1 MGLKTVPWLV
11 ALLGLTACRSTGSH
25 SASPSPGNQAKDAG
39 TLNLTE
45 PSDPN
50 KVPLA
55 LWSPSQRR
63 ATASYYFMAAE
74 FTLLKER
81 DAKKALQLY
90 ESAYSLDPTP
100 FLGGKVLAARAAAG
114 DRADALID
122 ARKMVLLYP
131 REAQLRYLYGNMLAL
146 EGQASDAITQLEKC
160 IELDPQ
166 NEAAFL
172 ELADLYQNTKQTH
185 KAIVVA
191 KELTR
196 HVPSSVAGWSQ
207 LSRLYL
213 INSQHKE
220 ALVPARRAWEMQS
233 ANPQLTQIYAITL
246 QLNGKLK
253 QAVRIYEQLY
263 HLDPTDEE
271 LTGRMV
277 DLYREL
283 GNLDSAIELL
293 DEMIKQGGEAKPAV
307 QMQKAILLWEL
318 KRNDEAARLLD
329 QLVKSYPDS
338 DRVRYLAAFG
348 QERMDQF
355 TKALDLYQGIA
366 ANSPLRKDADFRI
379 LMIIAKDKKRANE
392 AYELARKLLDDP
404 QATWEAY
411 GVIAGVFGDTG
422 HYDDAWRAADAGYK
436 KYPDKPRLLFIKG
449 VYEEKAGKRDAC
461 IATMRQVIKVD
472 PENSS
477 ALNFLGYLFAEKGE
491 HFDEAEQ
498 LITTALKLKPN
509 DGFYLDSLGWLY
521 YQKGDYKKAHVT
533 LEQAVK
539 MEPNEGV
546 IFEHLGDVK
555 KAMSDKAGA
564 HAMYQKALR
573 SSIEDSDKQRIEK
586 KVTETQ

>member
-25 SASPSPGNQAKDAG
+25 SAGPSPGNQAKDAG

-131 REAQLRYLYGNMLAL
+131 REAQLRYLYGNMLAV

-355 TKALDLYQGIA
+355 TKALELYQGIA

>member
-1 MGLKTVPWLV
+1 MGLKTVAWLV

-25 SASPSPGNQAKDAG
+25 SASPSPGNQSKDAG

-348 QERMDQF
+348 QERLEQF
-355 TKALDLYQGIA
+355 TKALELYQGIA

-392 AYELARKLLDDP
+392 AYELAKKLLDDP

-411 GVIAGVFGDTG
+411 GVIAGVFGDTE

>member
-1 MGLKTVPWLV
+1 MGLKTVAWLV

-25 SASPSPGNQAKDAG
+25 SASPSPGNQSKDAG

-338 DRVRYLAAFG
+338 DRVRYLSAFG
-348 QERMDQF
+348 QERLEQF
-355 TKALDLYQGIA
+355 TKALELYQGIA

-392 AYELARKLLDDP
+392 AYELAKKLLDDP

>member
-1 MGLKTVPWLV
+1 MGLKTVAWLV

-25 SASPSPGNQAKDAG
+25 SASPSPGNQSKDAG

-348 QERMDQF
+348 QERLEQF
-355 TKALDLYQGIA
+355 TKALELYQGIA

-392 AYELARKLLDDP
+392 AYELAKKLLDDP

>member
-1 MGLKTVPWLV
+1 MGLKTVAWLV

-45 PSDPN
+45 PNDPN

-172 ELADLYQNTKQTH
+172 QLADLYQNTKQTH

-233 ANPQLTQIYAITL
+233 ANPQLTQIYAIIL

-348 QERMDQF
+348 QERMEQF

-392 AYELARKLLDDP
+392 AYELAKKLLDDP

-555 KAMSDKAGA
+555 KAMGDEAGA
-564 HAMYQKALR
+564 HSMYQKALR